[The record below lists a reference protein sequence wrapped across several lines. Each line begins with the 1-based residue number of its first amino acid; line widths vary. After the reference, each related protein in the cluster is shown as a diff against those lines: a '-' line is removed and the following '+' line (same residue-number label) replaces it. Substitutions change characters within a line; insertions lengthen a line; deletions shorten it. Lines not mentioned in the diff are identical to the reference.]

1 MDSSLEIPS
10 QDTAAEEKKMKRK
23 ELVKRKKD

>member
-10 QDTAAEEKKMKRK
+10 QDTAAEEKKIKCK
-23 ELVKRKKD
+23 ELVKRNKD